1 MLGPRSFRRD
11 DHGAA
16 AVEMALVLPILILL
30 VGGIIDFGFA
40 FNTQVSLTHAAR
52 EGVRVEAVTGD
63 TELAKETAENAFTA
77 PAVISGTTSADV
89 TNDCSDGDTAEVT
102 IEADYGFFFIQLIP
116 AVPNQMTLQ
125 GQAVMR
131 CEG

>member
-1 MLGPRSFRRD
+1 MMRNGRDERD

-40 FNTQVSLTHAAR
+40 FNTQISLTHAAR
-52 EGVRVEAVTGD
+52 EGVRVEAVTGNTAD
-63 TELAKETAENAFTA
+63 AETTALAAFQA
-77 PAVISGTTSADV
+77 PAASDVEADV
-89 TNDCSDGDTAEVT
+89 TRECPHPDGARLVVTANSQ
-102 IEADYGFFFIQLIP
+102 IFFLQL
-116 AVPNQMTLQ
+116 VPFVDDQVSLQ

-131 CEG
+131 CGG